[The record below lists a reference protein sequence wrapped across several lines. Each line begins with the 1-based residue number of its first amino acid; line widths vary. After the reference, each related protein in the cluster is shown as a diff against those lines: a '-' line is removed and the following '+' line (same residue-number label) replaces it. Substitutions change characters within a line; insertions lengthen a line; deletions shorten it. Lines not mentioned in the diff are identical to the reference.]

1 MAKEIILNKDTI
13 IVSETDE
20 TGKIIYVNDD
30 FCNICGYTKDEL
42 IGKPHN
48 IVRHSDMPKIAFK
61 GLWETIKELTT
72 WNGIV
77 KNCAKDGSY
86 YWVNATV
93 FSSKDRDGKLRYV
106 SVRVKPTS
114 EEVDNA
120 SALYKKLIQGE

>member
-1 MAKEIILNKDTI
+1 MSKEIMLNKDTI

-20 TGKIIYVNDD
+20 SGKIIYVNDD

-48 IVRHSDMPKIAFK
+48 IVRHADMPKIAFK
-61 GLWETIKELTT
+61 GLWETIRESIT

-77 KNCAKDGSY
+77 KNRAKDGSY
-86 YWVNATV
+86 YWVNATI
-93 FSSKDRDGKLRYV
+93 FSSEDRDGNLRYV

-114 EEVDNA
+114 DEVDNA